1 MKRKVQVGD
10 YIEGYEFIGTG
21 IFFKIHKTRIIV
33 NNIINRPDGLIYE
46 GKADDSY
53 GGARGT
59 CIRSELGKVRII
71 EDEEPFTEKW
81 WENQQMVF
89 YTWERDWSPED
100 IVRKFDGSYYKIVDF
115 GINSE
120 TLEQFVVYKNLEGT
134 KIFVEPREVFEQL
147 NNRENREQTF
157 KFEKIN
163 KPIYQMA

>member
-1 MKRKVQVGD
+1 MRKEIQIGD
-10 YIEGYEFIGTG
+10 YIEGYEFIGVD

-33 NNIINRPDGLIYE
+33 NSITKGPDGIIYS

-53 GGARGT
+53 GGVRGT

-71 EDEEPFTEKW
+71 EDEEPFTRKW
-81 WENQQMVF
+81 WENQQMTF
-89 YTWERDWSPED
+89 YTWERNWNPED

-120 TLEQFVVYKNLEGT
+120 TLEQYIVYKNIEGT
-134 KIFVEPREVFEQL
+134 KIFVEPREAFEQL

-157 KFEKIN
+157 KFEKVN